1 MSLLVGAAGAG
12 AGLDVLLLGVD
23 NDGTGTV
30 LLDDEKVDIFG
41 EEITEVT
48 AVAVAALEELVTG
61 ALLVPPIALD
71 VVVDVY
77 RLRHADE

>member
-1 MSLLVGAAGAG
+1 MSLLAGAAGAG
-12 AGLDVLLLGVD
+12 DGLGVVLLGVD

-48 AVAVAALEELVTG
+48 AVVAAAPEEQVTG

-71 VVVDVY
+71 VVEDVY